1 MEKESAKQTFWRSSD
16 LLEKDQ
22 AKNSIL
28 HTAAVGGAIRVT
40 DLFLV
45 PESKTGDGFGDD
57 CQKQSVAI
65 MAQTFSTSIVI
76 KYVQSQFVY

>member
-1 MEKESAKQTFWRSSD
+1 MGKGKCKANLFWRSPD

-40 DLFLV
+40 ALFLV
-45 PESKTGDGFGDD
+45 SGSKTD
-57 CQKQSVAI
+57 
-65 MAQTFSTSIVI
+65 
-76 KYVQSQFVY
+76 